1 MKLFV
6 VLCLSLFC
14 WVFAA
19 GKMSYVLLRGCSI
32 RDLNVRTPK
41 SIQIQNSRKVSN
53 EFEAKSWKQTAPLKS
68 TAQKLSFERS
78 HFRISYILTYT

>member
-1 MKLFV
+1 M
-6 VLCLSLFC
+6 
-14 WVFAA
+14 
-19 GKMSYVLLRGCSI
+19 
-32 RDLNVRTPK
+32 TPK
-41 SIQIQNSRKVSN
+41 NIQIQNSRKVSN